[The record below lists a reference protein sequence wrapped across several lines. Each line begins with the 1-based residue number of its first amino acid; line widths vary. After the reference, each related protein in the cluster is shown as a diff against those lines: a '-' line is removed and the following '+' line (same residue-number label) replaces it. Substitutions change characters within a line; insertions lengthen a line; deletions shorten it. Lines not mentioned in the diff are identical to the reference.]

1 MKKEP
6 KTNKGKYNAIITKA
20 EQVSAHLDKLAQEC
34 RELAEMCREF
44 GDSADYDTYI
54 YNLQNL
60 EQTAEDLAGFDFVDA
75 IPDRARFNW

>member
-20 EQVSAHLDKLAQEC
+20 ERISAQLDKLAQEC
-34 RELAEMCREF
+34 QELAEMCREF
-44 GDSADYDTYI
+44 GDSADYETYI
-54 YNLQNL
+54 YELKNL

-75 IPDRARFNW
+75 IPERARFNW